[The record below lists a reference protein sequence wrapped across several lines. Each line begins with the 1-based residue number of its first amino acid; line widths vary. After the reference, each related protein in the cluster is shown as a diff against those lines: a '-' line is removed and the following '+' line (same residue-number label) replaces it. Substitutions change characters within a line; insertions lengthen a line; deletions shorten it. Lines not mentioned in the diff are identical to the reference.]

1 MRSFGFFMLNL
12 NKEIELSLI
21 KKIKV
26 RTKSDRSHK
35 INLKE
40 FNKKYKNF
48 LKIKYKFLKKNSL
61 RKIELFEVNRY
72 LDFKDRNI
80 LFFYKNK
87 IYKDKISQALKIKN
101 SIYMK
106 YLKKFSKGNIRII
119 EFGCGYGN
127 NIFEILNHNQLKK
140 KFLIGLDIS
149 KSGIKF
155 LNFFIKKKKL
165 SHKISTGTIDIYNN
179 RLKKNLPTNS
189 LIFTSFAMHYQK
201 RLNLSVMN
209 IFLKCKPKFVVHF
222 EPIYD
227 HCNEGKIDKLRRS
240 YFQKNNYTINFLK
253 ILKYLEKK
261 KKIKI
266 LVNKP
271 KLFGINILLPF
282 SLIVWKP
289 VY

>member
-155 LNFFIKKKKL
+155 F
-165 SHKISTGTIDIYNN
+165 Y
-179 RLKKNLPTNS
+179 
-189 LIFTSFAMHYQK
+189 
-201 RLNLSVMN
+201 
-209 IFLKCKPKFVVHF
+209 
-222 EPIYD
+222 
-227 HCNEGKIDKLRRS
+227 
-240 YFQKNNYTINFLK
+240 
-253 ILKYLEKK
+253 
-261 KKIKI
+261 
-266 LVNKP
+266 
-271 KLFGINILLPF
+271 
-282 SLIVWKP
+282 
-289 VY
+289 